1 MFEALEVAAFT
12 RASPHKA
19 PEENEDAI
27 GLFPLH
33 GGGAVVA
40 VADGVGGQPGGATA
54 AKRVLE
60 SVWDAA
66 VASSADESSLRGA
79 ILDGIERGN
88 QVLLEAREGACTIV
102 AAEIVGNHLRSYH
115 VGDSA
120 LWVTGQRGRLKLQT
134 VAHSPVG
141 YAVEAGLL
149 DADEALHHEDRH
161 FISNA
166 VGTADMRIEVGSRLP
181 LAARDTVLLA
191 SDGLFDNLEPAEIVE
206 FIRRGPLAEAAR
218 RIADLCGERMLGQQE
233 GRPSKP
239 DDLAFVLMRRVRGPA
254 SPSSA

>member
-1 MFEALEVAAFT
+1 VFEALEVAAFT
-12 RASPHKA
+12 QAAPFKA
-19 PEENEDAI
+19 PGDNEDAI

-33 GGGAVVA
+33 GGGAIVA
-40 VADGVGGQPGGATA
+40 VADGVGGQPGGASA

-60 SVWDAA
+60 CVWDAA
-66 VASSADESSLRGA
+66 AASSADDESALRGA

-88 QVLLEAREGACTIV
+88 RLLREAREGACTIV
-102 AAEIVGNHLRSYH
+102 AAEIVGDRLRPYH

-149 DADEALHHEDRH
+149 DANEALHHEDRH

-166 VGTADMRIEVGSRLP
+166 VGTEDMRIEVGSTLP

-218 RIADLCGERMLGQQE
+218 QLATVCAARMIRPQE
-233 GRPSKP
+233 GQPSKP
-239 DDLAFVLMRRVRGPA
+239 DDLAFVLMRRV
-254 SPSSA
+254 